1 MSTTVYFNRVGIY
14 TPIAL
19 LLCVV
24 NLLGSLWTNNTVLL
38 VPAILALFLSDYVFS
53 LFKFFYVRWFNKL
66 ICKGIFDRQLGY
78 FTVLIGTQKAFINYS
93 QENGLT
99 GTDVLF
105 RAALLDNNLL
115 VAISASETNYN
126 KIIHYIALYNKNRLY
141 QLGSICSNGIFEV
154 RKHPENI
161 EYELLL
167 KETDNE

>member
-1 MSTTVYFNRVGIY
+1 MQTNVYSTRIGII
-14 TPIAL
+14 TPIAML
-19 LLCVV
+19 LFII
-24 NLLGSLWTNNTVLL
+24 NLLGAFLTNELFL
-38 VPAILALFLSDYVFS
+38 IVPALLYFFLSEYVIKS
-53 LFKFFYVRWFNKL
+53 LSVFYIRLFNKL
-66 ICKGIFDRQLGY
+66 TSKCIFDRQLGY

-126 KIIHYIALYNKNRLY
+126 KIIHYIALYNKNRLN

>member
-1 MSTTVYFNRVGIY
+1 MQTNVYSTRIGII
-14 TPIAL
+14 TPIAML
-19 LLCVV
+19 LFII
-24 NLLGSLWTNNTVLL
+24 NLLGAFLTNE
-38 VPAILALFLSDYVFS
+38 LFLIVSALLSFFLSEYVIKS
-53 LFKFFYVRWFNKL
+53 LSVFYIRLFNKL
-66 ICKGIFDRQLGY
+66 TSKCIFDRQLGY

-167 KETDNE
+167 KETNNE

>member
-1 MSTTVYFNRVGIY
+1 MQTNVYSTRIGII
-14 TPIAL
+14 TPIAML
-19 LLCVV
+19 LFII
-24 NLLGSLWTNNTVLL
+24 NLLGAFLTNELFL
-38 VPAILALFLSDYVFS
+38 IVPALLSFFLPEYVIKS
-53 LFKFFYVRWFNKL
+53 LSVFYIRFFNKL
-66 ICKGIFDRQLGY
+66 TSKCIFDRQLGC

-167 KETDNE
+167 KETNNE

>member
-1 MSTTVYFNRVGIY
+1 MQTNVYSTRIGII
-14 TPIAL
+14 TPIAML
-19 LLCVV
+19 LFII
-24 NLLGSLWTNNTVLL
+24 NLLGAFLTNELFL
-38 VPAILALFLSDYVFS
+38 IVPALLSFFLSEYVIKS
-53 LFKFFYVRWFNKL
+53 LSVFYIRLFNKL
-66 ICKGIFDRQLGY
+66 TSKCIFDRQLGY

-141 QLGSICSNGIFEV
+141 HLGSICSNGIFEV

>member
-1 MSTTVYFNRVGIY
+1 MQTNVYSTRIGII
-14 TPIAL
+14 TPIAML
-19 LLCVV
+19 LFII
-24 NLLGSLWTNNTVLL
+24 NLLGAFLTNELFL
-38 VPAILALFLSDYVFS
+38 IVPALLSFFLSEYVIKS
-53 LFKFFYVRWFNKL
+53 LSVFYIRLFNKL
-66 ICKGIFDRQLGY
+66 TSKCIFDRQLGY

-141 QLGSICSNGIFEV
+141 HLGSICSNGISEV

>member
-1 MSTTVYFNRVGIY
+1 MQTNIYSTRIGII
-14 TPIAL
+14 TPIAML
-19 LLCVV
+19 LFII
-24 NLLGSLWTNNTVLL
+24 NLLGAFLTNELFL
-38 VPAILALFLSDYVFS
+38 IVPALLSFFLSEYVIKS
-53 LFKFFYVRWFNKL
+53 LSVFYIQLFNKL
-66 ICKGIFDRQLGY
+66 TSKCIFDRQLGY

>member
-1 MSTTVYFNRVGIY
+1 MHTNVYSSRIGII
-14 TPIAL
+14 TPIAML
-19 LLCVV
+19 LFII
-24 NLLGSLWTNNTVLL
+24 NLLGAFLTNELFL
-38 VPAILALFLSDYVFS
+38 IVPALLSFFLSEYVIKS
-53 LFKFFYVRWFNKL
+53 LSVFYIRLFNKL
-66 ICKGIFDRQLGY
+66 TFKCIFDRQLGY

-93 QENGLT
+93 QENSLT

-126 KIIHYIALYNKNRLY
+126 KIIHYIALHNKNRLY

>member
-1 MSTTVYFNRVGIY
+1 MQTNVYSTRIGII
-14 TPIAL
+14 TPIAML
-19 LLCVV
+19 LFII
-24 NLLGSLWTNNTVLL
+24 NLLGAFLTNELFL
-38 VPAILALFLSDYVFS
+38 IVPALLSFFLSEYVIKS
-53 LFKFFYVRWFNKL
+53 LSVFYIRLFNKL
-66 ICKGIFDRQLGY
+66 TSKCIFDRQLGY

-115 VAISASETNYN
+115 VAISASEANYN